1 MTLDSQH
8 ADEMAALLALESQGS
23 FVAAARLLQRHAT
36 VISRRISA
44 METRLGVR
52 LIERSTRHVRLTDA
66 GQRLVSRL
74 RQASELIAEAE
85 QEASMGAA
93 EVRGRLR
100 LAVPGAMGR
109 RWLAPRLPAFVLAH
123 PELELEVDYSERFVD
138 VIAEGFDAAI
148 RIGELQDSRLVA
160 QRLGDYRRILC
171 AAPSYLE
178 RQGWPGS
185 PDDLSAHN
193 CLGFSGL
200 ASHPI
205 WHLTDGHEQVSIRA
219 QGSLTSN
226 DSEALLSAACAGVG
240 ILGAGDWLFADA
252 LRDGDLVRVLPEW
265 ELGERGGIY
274 FIRPSAR
281 FTSAATQALKAWL
294 NEQFT
299 P

>member
-23 FVAAARLLQRHAT
+23 FVAAARMLQRHAT
-36 VISRRISA
+36 VLSKRITA

-123 PELELEVDYSERFVD
+123 PGIELEVEYSERFVD
-138 VIAEGFDAAI
+138 ILADGFDAAI
-148 RIGELQDSRLVA
+148 RIGELEDSRLVA

-178 RQGWPGS
+178 KHGWPLS
-185 PDDLSAHN
+185 PGDLSAHN

-200 ASHPI
+200 ASHPN
-205 WHLTDGHEQVSIRA
+205 WRLTDGREQVCIRA
-219 QGSLTSN
+219 TGSLTSN

-252 LRDGDLVRVLPEW
+252 LRNGDLVRVLPEW

-274 FIRPSAR
+274 FIRPSAK
-281 FTSAATQALKAWL
+281 FTSAATLAIKAWL
-294 NEQFT
+294 IEQFT